1 MKNFKKL
8 LYLLTPH
15 ETKQALYLLVMML
28 LMALL
33 EMIGVLSILPFMA
46 ILVNTDLIETN
57 IVLNYAFQ
65 KSSIFGVETNQ
76 EFLFLLGIIFFLIL
90 ITSLAFKFLTVYTQ
104 FRFTSLLNYT
114 LAKRLVAGYLNQPY
128 SWFLSRH
135 SADLGKTI
143 LSEVSLVV
151 NQGLNPTL
159 DLIRQSVVTFA
170 IMMVLIFVDPKLT
183 LIVILTL
190 GLSYGLIYFSI
201 RDFIQKIGQK
211 RLDANQWIFT
221 STNEAFSATKEIKVS
236 GLEEEY
242 IKRFSSPA
250 KSLSKIQA
258 LAGIISQSPR
268 FALEAISFGGMLLV
282 VLYLMAKSSNFVN
295 VVPVIALYAFA
306 GYRLIPAI
314 QQIYVSTTL
323 LRFVGPAIDNLQK
336 DFKSMQIP
344 SLQKNSK
351 VLPLKKNIILRN
363 IHYYY
368 PNASQKAL
376 KDIDFT
382 IPAYSSIGIV
392 GATGSGKTT
401 TVDIILGLLEP
412 HKGSLE
418 IDGTIIKKDN
428 LKSWQRSIGY
438 VPQHIFLA
446 DDTIAANIAFGI
458 DPKKID
464 YEAVERSAKTAKLHE
479 FVCND
484 LPQKYNTTIGERGVR
499 LSGGQRQRVGIARA
513 LYHNPQ
519 VLILD
524 EATSAL
530 DNNTEK
536 QLMNEIKK
544 LGKNITIVMIA
555 HRLSTVKE
563 CNSIIL
569 LEKGKLKGQGTFEEL
584 SKINENFR
592 SMLNYK
598 Q

>member
-8 LYLLTPH
+8 LSILTPH
-15 ETKQALYLLVMML
+15 ETKQALYILIMML

-33 EMIGVLSILPFMA
+33 EMIGVLSILPFMT
-46 ILVNTDLIETN
+46 ILVNTDLIKTN
-57 IVLNYAFQ
+57 MILNYAFQ
-65 KSSIFGVETNQ
+65 KSSIFGIETNQ
-76 EFLFLLGIIFFLIL
+76 EFLFLLGTLVFLIL
-90 ITSLAFKFLTVYTQ
+90 IISLAFKFFTVYTQ
-104 FRFTSLLNYT
+104 FRFTSSLNYT

-128 SWFLSRH
+128 SWFLRRH
-135 SADLGKTI
+135 SADLGKSI
-143 LSEVSLVV
+143 LSEVGLVI
-151 NQGLNPTL
+151 NQGLSPALN
-159 DLIRQSVVTFA
+159 LIRQSVVTLA
-170 IMMVLIFVDPKLT
+170 IMMVLIFVDLKLT

-190 GLSYGLIYFSI
+190 GLSYSLIYFSI

-211 RLDANQWIFT
+211 RLDTNKWIFT
-221 STNEAFSATKEIKVS
+221 SVNEAFGATKEIKVS
-236 GLEEEY
+236 GLEQEY

-250 KSLSKIQA
+250 KSLAKIQA
-258 LAGIISQSPR
+258 LAGIISESPR

-282 VLYLMAKSSNFVN
+282 VLYLMAKSSTFLN

-323 LRFVGPAIDNLQK
+323 LRFIGPAIDDLQK

-344 SLQKNSK
+344 SSQKTSK
-351 VLPLKKNIILRN
+351 FLPLKKNIILRN

-376 KDIDFT
+376 EDIDFT

-412 HKGSLE
+412 QKGSLE

-428 LKSWQRSIGY
+428 LKAWQRSIGY

-458 DPKKID
+458 DPEKID
-464 YEAVERSAKTAKLHE
+464 YEAVQRSAKTAKLHE
-479 FVCND
+479 FVTND
-484 LPQKYNTTIGERGVR
+484 LPQKYHTTIGERGVR
-499 LSGGQRQRVGIARA
+499 LSGGQRQRIGIARA

-544 LGKNITIVMIA
+544 LDKNITIVMIA
-555 HRLSTVKE
+555 HRLSIVKE

-584 SKINENFR
+584 AKINENFK
-592 SMLNYK
+592 SVFNYK
-598 Q
+598 

>member
-8 LYLLTPH
+8 LSILTPH
-15 ETKQALYLLVMML
+15 ETKQALYILIMML

-33 EMIGVLSILPFMA
+33 EMIGVLSILPFMT
-46 ILVNTDLIETN
+46 ILVNTDLIKTN
-57 IVLNYAFQ
+57 MILNYAFQ
-65 KSSIFGVETNQ
+65 KSSIFGIETNQ
-76 EFLFLLGIIFFLIL
+76 EFLFLLGTLVFLIL
-90 ITSLAFKFLTVYTQ
+90 IISLAFKFFTVYTQ
-104 FRFTSLLNYT
+104 FRFTSSLNYT

-128 SWFLSRH
+128 SWFLRRH
-135 SADLGKTI
+135 SADLGKSI
-143 LSEVSLVV
+143 LSEVGLVI
-151 NQGLNPTL
+151 NQGLSPALN
-159 DLIRQSVVTFA
+159 LIRQSVVTLA
-170 IMMVLIFVDPKLT
+170 IMMVLIFVDLKLT

-190 GLSYGLIYFSI
+190 GLSYSLIYFSI

-211 RLDANQWIFT
+211 RLDTNKWIFT
-221 STNEAFSATKEIKVS
+221 SVNEAFGATKEIKVS
-236 GLEEEY
+236 GLEQEY

-250 KSLSKIQA
+250 KSLAKIQA
-258 LAGIISQSPR
+258 LAGIISESPR
-268 FALEAISFGGMLLV
+268 FALEAISFGGIMLV
-282 VLYLMAKSSNFVN
+282 VLYLMAKSSTFLN

-323 LRFVGPAIDNLQK
+323 LRFIGPAIDDLQK

-344 SLQKNSK
+344 SSQKTSK
-351 VLPLKKNIILRN
+351 FLPLKKNIILRN

-376 KDIDFT
+376 EDIDFT

-412 HKGSLE
+412 QKGSLE

-428 LKSWQRSIGY
+428 LKAWQRSIGY

-458 DPKKID
+458 DPEKID
-464 YEAVERSAKTAKLHE
+464 YEAVQRSAKTAKLHE
-479 FVCND
+479 FVTND
-484 LPQKYNTTIGERGVR
+484 LPQKYHTTIGERGVR
-499 LSGGQRQRVGIARA
+499 LSGGQRQRIGIARA

-544 LGKNITIVMIA
+544 LDKNITIVMIA
-555 HRLSTVKE
+555 HRLSIVKE

-584 SKINENFR
+584 AKINENFK
-592 SMLNYK
+592 SVFNYK
-598 Q
+598 

>member
-1 MKNFKKL
+1 MLFK
-8 LYLLTPH
+8 
-15 ETKQALYLLVMML
+15 
-28 LMALL
+28 
-33 EMIGVLSILPFMA
+33 
-46 ILVNTDLIETN
+46 IEH
-57 IVLNYAFQ
+57 IWYRD
-65 KSSIFGVETNQ
+65 KSR
-76 EFLFLLGIIFFLIL
+76 FLFLLGIIFLIL
-90 ITSLAFKFLTVYTQ
+90 ITSLTIKFCYIQL
-104 FRFTSLLNYT
+104 RFTSSLNYT

-135 SADLGKTI
+135 SADLGKSI
-143 LSEVSLVV
+143 LSEVGLVV
-151 NQGLNPTL
+151 NQGLSPALN
-159 DLIRQSVVTFA
+159 LIRQSVVTLA
-170 IMMVLIFVDPKLT
+170 IMMVLIFVDLKLT

-190 GLSYGLIYFSI
+190 GLSYSLIYFSI
-201 RDFIQKIGQK
+201 KDFIQKIGQK
-211 RLDANQWIFT
+211 RLDANQWMFT
-221 STNEAFSATKEIKVS
+221 SINEAFGATKEIKVS
-236 GLEEEY
+236 GLVEEY
-242 IKRFSSPA
+242 VKRFSSPA
-250 KSLSKIQA
+250 KSLAKIQA

-282 VLYLMAKSSNFVN
+282 VLYLMVKSSTFVN
-295 VVPVIALYAFA
+295 VVPLIALYAFA

-314 QQIYVSTTL
+314 QQIYVSTTV

-336 DFKSMQIP
+336 DFKRMQIP

-351 VLPLKKNIILRN
+351 TLQLKNKIVLRN
-363 IHYYY
+363 INYNY

-412 HKGSLE
+412 QKGSLE

-428 LKSWQRSIGY
+428 LKAWQRSIGY

-458 DPKKID
+458 DPKKIN

-479 FVCND
+479 FVSND

-530 DNNTEK
+530 DNNTERE
-536 QLMNEIKK
+536 LMNEIKK
-544 LGKNITIVMIA
+544 LDKGITIVMIA

-563 CNSIIL
+563 CSSIIL
-569 LEKGKLKGQGTFEEL
+569 LEKGTLKGQGTFEEL
-584 SKINENFR
+584 AKINENFK

-598 Q
+598 K

>member
-1 MKNFKKL
+1 MLTLKKL
-8 LYLLTPH
+8 LYLLSNA
-15 ETKQALYLLVMML
+15 ERKRAAFLLFMIL
-28 LMALL
+28 IMAML
-33 EMIGVLSILPFMA
+33 EMVGVVSIMPFMA
-46 ILVNTDLIETN
+46 VLMNTSLIDTN
-57 IVLNYAFQ
+57 ILLKSAFEN
-65 KSSIFGVETNQ
+65 SIIFGVETKEQ
-76 EFLFLLGIIFFLIL
+76 FLFLLGVFVFLIL
-90 ITSLAFKFLTVYTQ
+90 FISLAFKFFTVYIQ
-104 FRFTSLLNYT
+104 LRFTSSLNYT

-135 SADLGKTI
+135 SADLGKSI
-143 LSEVSLVV
+143 LSEVGLVV
-151 NQGLNPTL
+151 NQGLSPALN
-159 DLIRQSVVTFA
+159 LIRQSVVTLA
-170 IMMVLIFVDPKLT
+170 IMMVLIFVDLKLT

-190 GLSYGLIYFSI
+190 GLSYSLIYFSI

-221 STNEAFSATKEIKVS
+221 SINEAFGATKEIKVS
-236 GLEEEY
+236 GLEQEY

-250 KSLSKIQA
+250 KSLAKIQA

-282 VLYLMAKSSNFVN
+282 VLYLMAKSSTFVN

-323 LRFVGPAIDNLQK
+323 LRFIGPAIDDLQK

-344 SLQKNSK
+344 SSQKTSK
-351 VLPLKKNIILRN
+351 FLPLKKNITLRN

-368 PNASQKAL
+368 PNASQKTL

-412 HKGSLE
+412 QKGSLE

-428 LKSWQRSIGY
+428 LKAWQRSIGY

-458 DPKKID
+458 DPEKID
-464 YEAVERSAKTAKLHE
+464 YEAVQRSAKTAKLHE
-479 FVCND
+479 FVTND
-484 LPQKYNTTIGERGVR
+484 LPQKYHTTIGERGVR
-499 LSGGQRQRVGIARA
+499 LSGGQRQRIGIARA

-544 LGKNITIVMIA
+544 LDKITIVIIA

-584 SKINENFR
+584 ANINENFK
-592 SMLNYK
+592 SIFNYK
-598 Q
+598 

>member
-1 MKNFKKL
+1 MLTLKKL
-8 LYLLTPH
+8 LYLLSNA
-15 ETKQALYLLVMML
+15 ERKRAAFLLFMIL
-28 LMALL
+28 IMAML
-33 EMIGVLSILPFMA
+33 EMVGVVSIMPFMA
-46 ILVNTDLIETN
+46 VLMNTSLIDTN
-57 IVLNYAFQ
+57 ILLKSAFEN
-65 KSSIFGVETNQ
+65 SIIFGVETNQ
-76 EFLFLLGIIFFLIL
+76 EFLFLLGIVVFLIL
-90 ITSLAFKFLTVYTQ
+90 IISLAFKFFTVYIQ
-104 FRFTSLLNYT
+104 LRFTSSLNYT

-135 SADLGKTI
+135 SADLGKSI
-143 LSEVSLVV
+143 LSEVGLVV
-151 NQGLNPTL
+151 NQGLSPALN
-159 DLIRQSVVTFA
+159 LIRQSVVTLA
-170 IMMVLIFVDPKLT
+170 IMMVLIFVDLKLT

-190 GLSYGLIYFSI
+190 GLSYSLIYFSI

-221 STNEAFSATKEIKVS
+221 SINEAFGATKEIKVS
-236 GLEEEY
+236 GLEQEY

-250 KSLSKIQA
+250 KSLAKIQA

-282 VLYLMAKSSNFVN
+282 VLYLMAKSSTFVN

-323 LRFVGPAIDNLQK
+323 LRFIGPAIDDLQK

-344 SLQKNSK
+344 SSQKTSK
-351 VLPLKKNIILRN
+351 FLPLKKNITLRN

-412 HKGSLE
+412 QKGSLE

-428 LKSWQRSIGY
+428 LKAWQRSIGY

-458 DPKKID
+458 DPENID
-464 YEAVERSAKTAKLHE
+464 YEAVQRSAKTAKLHE
-479 FVCND
+479 FVTND
-484 LPQKYNTTIGERGVR
+484 LPQKYHTTIGERGVR
-499 LSGGQRQRVGIARA
+499 LSGGQRQRIGIARA

-530 DNNTEK
+530 DNKTEK

-544 LGKNITIVMIA
+544 LDKNVTIVIIA

-584 SKINENFR
+584 SKTNENFR

-598 Q
+598 

>member
-8 LYLLTPH
+8 LSILTTH
-15 ETKQALYLLVMML
+15 ETKQALYLLIMML

-33 EMIGVLSILPFMA
+33 EMIGVLSILPFMT
-46 ILVNTDLIETN
+46 ILVNTDLIKTN
-57 IVLNYAFQ
+57 MILNYAFQ
-65 KSSIFGVETNQ
+65 KSSIFGIETNQ
-76 EFLFLLGIIFFLIL
+76 EFLFLLGTLVFLIL
-90 ITSLAFKFLTVYTQ
+90 IISLAFKFFTVYTQ
-104 FRFTSLLNYT
+104 FRFTSSLNYT

-128 SWFLSRH
+128 SWFLRRH
-135 SADLGKTI
+135 SADLGKSI
-143 LSEVSLVV
+143 LSEVGLVI
-151 NQGLNPTL
+151 NQGLSPALN
-159 DLIRQSVVTFA
+159 LIRQSVVTLA
-170 IMMVLIFVDPKLT
+170 IMMVLIFVDLKLT

-190 GLSYGLIYFSI
+190 GLSYSLIYFSI

-211 RLDANQWIFT
+211 RLDTNKWIFT
-221 STNEAFSATKEIKVS
+221 SVNEAFGATKEIKVS
-236 GLEEEY
+236 GLEQEY

-250 KSLSKIQA
+250 KSLAKIQA
-258 LAGIISQSPR
+258 LAGIISESPR

-282 VLYLMAKSSNFVN
+282 VLYLMAKSSTFLN

-323 LRFVGPAIDNLQK
+323 LRFIGPAIDDLQK

-344 SLQKNSK
+344 SSQKTSK
-351 VLPLKKNIILRN
+351 FLPLKKNIILRN

-376 KDIDFT
+376 EDIDFT

-412 HKGSLE
+412 QKGSLE

-428 LKSWQRSIGY
+428 LKAWQRSIGY

-458 DPKKID
+458 DPEKID
-464 YEAVERSAKTAKLHE
+464 YEAVQRSAKTAKLHE
-479 FVCND
+479 FVTND
-484 LPQKYNTTIGERGVR
+484 LPQKYHTTIGERGVR
-499 LSGGQRQRVGIARA
+499 LSGGQRQRIGIARA

-544 LGKNITIVMIA
+544 LDKNITIVMIA
-555 HRLSTVKE
+555 HRLSIVKE

-584 SKINENFR
+584 AKINENFK
-592 SMLNYK
+592 SVFNYK
-598 Q
+598 

>member
-1 MKNFKKL
+1 MLTLKKL
-8 LYLLTPH
+8 LYLLSNA
-15 ETKQALYLLVMML
+15 ERKRAAFLLFMIL
-28 LMALL
+28 IMAML
-33 EMIGVLSILPFMA
+33 EMVGVVSIMPFMA
-46 ILVNTDLIETN
+46 VLMNTSLIDTN
-57 IVLNYAFQ
+57 ILLKSAFEN
-65 KSSIFGVETNQ
+65 SIIFGVETKEQ
-76 EFLFLLGIIFFLIL
+76 FLFLLGVFVFLIL
-90 ITSLAFKFLTVYTQ
+90 FISLAFKFFTVYIQ
-104 FRFTSLLNYT
+104 LRFTSSLNYT

-135 SADLGKTI
+135 SADLGKSI
-143 LSEVSLVV
+143 LSEVGLVV
-151 NQGLNPTL
+151 NQGLSPALN
-159 DLIRQSVVTFA
+159 LIRQSVVTLA
-170 IMMVLIFVDPKLT
+170 IMMVLIFVDLKLT
-183 LIVILTL
+183 IIVILTL
-190 GLSYGLIYFSI
+190 GLSYSLIYFSI

-221 STNEAFSATKEIKVS
+221 SINEAFGATKEIKVS
-236 GLEEEY
+236 GLEQEY
-242 IKRFSSPA
+242 IKRFSLPA
-250 KSLSKIQA
+250 KSLAKIQA

-282 VLYLMAKSSNFVN
+282 VLYLMAKSSTFVN

-323 LRFVGPAIDNLQK
+323 LRFIGPAIDNLQK

-344 SLQKNSK
+344 SSQKTSK
-351 VLPLKKNIILRN
+351 FLPLKKNITLRN

-412 HKGSLE
+412 QKGSLE

-428 LKSWQRSIGY
+428 LKAWQRSIGY

-458 DPKKID
+458 DPEKID
-464 YEAVERSAKTAKLHE
+464 YEAVQRSAKTAKLHE
-479 FVCND
+479 FVTND
-484 LPQKYNTTIGERGVR
+484 LPQKYHTTIGERGVR
-499 LSGGQRQRVGIARA
+499 LSGGQRQRIGIARA

-544 LGKNITIVMIA
+544 LDKITIVIIA

-584 SKINENFR
+584 AKINENFK
-592 SMLNYK
+592 SIFNYK
-598 Q
+598 

>member
-1 MKNFKKL
+1 MLTLKKL
-8 LYLLTPH
+8 LYLLSNA
-15 ETKQALYLLVMML
+15 ERKRAAFLLFMIL
-28 LMALL
+28 IMAML
-33 EMIGVLSILPFMA
+33 EMVGVVSIMPFMA
-46 ILVNTDLIETN
+46 VLMNTSLIDTN
-57 IVLNYAFQ
+57 ILLKSAFEN
-65 KSSIFGVETNQ
+65 SIIFGVETKEQ
-76 EFLFLLGIIFFLIL
+76 FLFLLGVFVFLIL
-90 ITSLAFKFLTVYTQ
+90 FISLAFKFFTVYIQ
-104 FRFTSLLNYT
+104 LRFTSSLNYT

-135 SADLGKTI
+135 SADLGKSI
-143 LSEVSLVV
+143 LSEVGLVV
-151 NQGLNPTL
+151 NQGLSPALN
-159 DLIRQSVVTFA
+159 LIRQSVVTLA
-170 IMMVLIFVDPKLT
+170 IMMVLIFVDLKLT

-190 GLSYGLIYFSI
+190 GLSYSLIYFSI

-221 STNEAFSATKEIKVS
+221 SINEAFGATKEIKVS
-236 GLEEEY
+236 GLEQEY
-242 IKRFSSPA
+242 IKRFSLPA
-250 KSLSKIQA
+250 KSLAKIQA

-282 VLYLMAKSSNFVN
+282 VLYLMAKSSTFVN

-323 LRFVGPAIDNLQK
+323 LRFIGPAIDNLQK

-344 SLQKNSK
+344 SSQKTSK
-351 VLPLKKNIILRN
+351 FLPLKKNITLRN

-412 HKGSLE
+412 QKGSLE

-428 LKSWQRSIGY
+428 LKAWQRSIGY

-446 DDTIAANIAFGI
+446 DDTIAANIAFGT
-458 DPKKID
+458 DPEKID
-464 YEAVERSAKTAKLHE
+464 YEAVQRSSKTAKLHE
-479 FVCND
+479 FVTND
-484 LPQKYNTTIGERGVR
+484 LPQKYHTTIGERGVR
-499 LSGGQRQRVGIARA
+499 LSGGQRQRIGIARA

-544 LGKNITIVMIA
+544 LDKNVTIVIIS

-584 SKINENFR
+584 AKINENFK
-592 SMLNYK
+592 SIFNYK
-598 Q
+598 

>member
-8 LYLLTPH
+8 LYLLTPN
-15 ETKQALYLLVMML
+15 ETKQALYLLIMML

-46 ILVNTDLIETN
+46 ILVNTDLIKTN
-57 IVLNYAFQ
+57 IILNYAFQ
-65 KSSIFGVETNQ
+65 KSSMFGIETNQ
-76 EFLFLLGIIFFLIL
+76 EFLFLLGIVVFLIL
-90 ITSLAFKFLTVYTQ
+90 IISLAFKFFTVYIQ
-104 FRFTSLLNYT
+104 LRFTSSLNYT

-135 SADLGKTI
+135 SADLGKSI
-143 LSEVSLVV
+143 LSEVGLVV
-151 NQGLNPTL
+151 NQGLSPALN
-159 DLIRQSVVTFA
+159 LIRQSVVTLA
-170 IMMVLIFVDPKLT
+170 IMMVLIFVDLKLT

-190 GLSYGLIYFSI
+190 GLSYSLIYFSI

-221 STNEAFSATKEIKVS
+221 SINEAFGATKEIKVS
-236 GLEEEY
+236 GLEQEY

-250 KSLSKIQA
+250 KSLAKIQA

-282 VLYLMAKSSNFVN
+282 VLYLMAKSSTFVN

-323 LRFVGPAIDNLQK
+323 LRFIGPAIDDLQK

-344 SLQKNSK
+344 SSQKTSK
-351 VLPLKKNIILRN
+351 FLPLKKNITLRN

-412 HKGSLE
+412 QKGSLE

-428 LKSWQRSIGY
+428 LKAWQRSIGY

-458 DPKKID
+458 DPENID
-464 YEAVERSAKTAKLHE
+464 YEAVQRSAKTAKLHE
-479 FVCND
+479 FVTND
-484 LPQKYNTTIGERGVR
+484 LPQKYHTTIGERGVR
-499 LSGGQRQRVGIARA
+499 LSGGQRQRIGIARA

-530 DNNTEK
+530 DNKTEK

-544 LGKNITIVMIA
+544 LDKNVTIVIIS

-584 SKINENFR
+584 AKINENFK
-592 SMLNYK
+592 SIFNYK
-598 Q
+598 

>member
-1 MKNFKKL
+1 MLTLKKL
-8 LYLLTPH
+8 LYLLSNA
-15 ETKQALYLLVMML
+15 ERKRAAFLLFMIL
-28 LMALL
+28 IMAML
-33 EMIGVLSILPFMA
+33 EMVGVVSIMPFMA
-46 ILVNTDLIETN
+46 VLMNTSLIDTN
-57 IVLNYAFQ
+57 ILLKSAFEN
-65 KSSIFGVETNQ
+65 SIIFGVETKEQ
-76 EFLFLLGIIFFLIL
+76 FLFLLGVFVFLIL
-90 ITSLAFKFLTVYTQ
+90 FISLAFKFFTVYIQ
-104 FRFTSLLNYT
+104 LRFTSSLNYT

-135 SADLGKTI
+135 SADLGKSI
-143 LSEVSLVV
+143 LSEVGLVV
-151 NQGLNPTL
+151 NQGLSPALN
-159 DLIRQSVVTFA
+159 LIRQSVVTLA
-170 IMMVLIFVDPKLT
+170 IMMVLIFVDLKLT

-190 GLSYGLIYFSI
+190 GLSYSLIYFSI

-221 STNEAFSATKEIKVS
+221 SINEAFGATKEIKVS
-236 GLEEEY
+236 GLEQEY
-242 IKRFSSPA
+242 IKRFSLPA
-250 KSLSKIQA
+250 KSLAKIQA

-282 VLYLMAKSSNFVN
+282 VLYLMAKSSTFVN

-323 LRFVGPAIDNLQK
+323 LRFIGPAIDNLQK

-344 SLQKNSK
+344 SSQKTSK
-351 VLPLKKNIILRN
+351 FLPLKKNITLRN

-412 HKGSLE
+412 QKGSLE

-428 LKSWQRSIGY
+428 LKAWQRSIGY

-458 DPKKID
+458 DPEKID
-464 YEAVERSAKTAKLHE
+464 YEAVQRSAKTAKLHE
-479 FVCND
+479 FVTND
-484 LPQKYNTTIGERGVR
+484 LPQKYHTTIGERGVR
-499 LSGGQRQRVGIARA
+499 LSGGQRQRIGIARA

-544 LGKNITIVMIA
+544 LDKNVTIVIIS

-584 SKINENFR
+584 AKINENFK
-592 SMLNYK
+592 SIFNYK
-598 Q
+598 